1 MHGLADRRAYGVALE
16 GRFGQAY
23 NEQAFRY
30 FLQLERKR
38 AARAKRPVL
47 LFLLSLKKPATN
59 TGIDPVLASRL
70 FDCLCGC
77 LRETDVIGWYREDRI
92 MGAVL
97 TNVDGECSPEVTA
110 IVRRRVDEALAAGLV
125 TRDIARQLRLRV
137 YHCRPQLKG

>member
-47 LFLLSLKKPATN
+47 LLLMSLKKTASSTR
-59 TGIDPVLASRL
+59 IDPALASRL
-70 FDCLCGC
+70 FYCLWGC
-77 LRETDVIGWYREDRI
+77 LRETDVIGWYREDRVV
-92 MGAVL
+92 GAVL
-97 TNVDGECSPEVTA
+97 TNLDGECRSDVTA
-110 IVRRRVDEALAAGLV
+110 TVRQRIDAAVAARLV
-125 TRDIARQLRLRV
+125 QSDVARHLRV
-137 YHCRPQLKG
+137 RVYQCRPQLKG